1 MEVRLCFGGKFWIL
15 NLYLKKRKRPLCVNL
30 LKDLLYL
37 KSFWF
42 GQSNLVKNH
51 YCAGI
56 VDLSTVP
63 LIGEIIINRCWE
75 YLTKIFRCC
84 IMANNTSQSRK
95 PHTTHTTPH
104 TTSLFN
110 YQVLKKFDIT
120 ALLLPT
126 STANRIKEMFK
137 YQRFTCLKW
146 FNSKGVSEGLIPLVF
161 VQRDSTWLR

>member
-30 LKDLLYL
+30 LKDLLL

-63 LIGEIIINRCWE
+63 LIGEIIINRYWE
-75 YLTKIFRCC
+75 YLTKILRCC

-95 PHTTHTTPH
+95 PHTTRH

-110 YQVLKKFDIT
+110 CQVLEKFDIKRFFCNFYRQQNQRNVQMS
-120 ALLLPT
+120 ALHLLKT
-126 STANRIKEMFK
+126 F
-137 YQRFTCLKW
+137 W